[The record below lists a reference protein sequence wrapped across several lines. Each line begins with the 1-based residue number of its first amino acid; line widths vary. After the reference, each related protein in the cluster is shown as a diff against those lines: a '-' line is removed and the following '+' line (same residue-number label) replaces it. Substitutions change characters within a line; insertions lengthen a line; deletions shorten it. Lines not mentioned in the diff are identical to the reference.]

1 MSHSIRETSRHLMAT
16 ITQYDADGNRDR
28 LRNGLLQAALPLIA
42 RPDLLQLGVKR
53 EANHIANSKHLYYDG
68 QMSVTLD
75 EFPNGKVIPP
85 HDHGIWEAI
94 IVCTGRLRHTV
105 YERTDDGKV
114 EGHADLRAV
123 EDRVFGPREIAM
135 VVPPAEI
142 HSFTA
147 LEDRTFVITVV
158 GGEYKATRHYYHV
171 ESGTYQVR
179 TPKAL
184 RESGALAR

>member
-1 MSHSIRETSRHLMAT
+1 MVSIRESARRLMAAT
-16 ITQYDADGNRDR
+16 AQYENDGDRER
-28 LRNGLLQAALPLIA
+28 LRTGLLEAVLPLIERA
-42 RPDLLQLGVKR
+42 DLLQLGVKR
-53 EANHIANSKHLYYDG
+53 EANHITNSKHLYYDG
-68 QMSVTLD
+68 QMSMTLD
-75 EFPNGKVIPP
+75 EFPNGKKIPP

-94 IVCTGRLRHTV
+94 ILCSGRLSHTV
-105 YERTDDGKV
+105 YERVDDGSV
-114 EGHADLRAV
+114 EGYADLRVV
-123 EDRVFGPREIAM
+123 EDRVFRPREIAM

-158 GGEYKATRHYYHV
+158 GGEYKPTRHYYQV
-171 ESGTYQVR
+171 ESKSYQVR

>member
-1 MSHSIRETSRHLMAT
+1 MYSIRECSTRLMAVT
-16 ITQYDADGNRDR
+16 AQHQADGDRER
-28 LRNGLLQAALPLIA
+28 LRSGLLEAVVPLIA

-53 EANHIANSKHLYYDG
+53 QANHITNSKHLYYDG

-75 EFPNGKVIPP
+75 EFPNGKLIPP

-105 YERTDDGKV
+105 YERTDDGSV
-114 EGHADLRAV
+114 EGHADLRVV
-123 EDRVFGPREIAM
+123 EDGVFVPREIAM

-142 HSFTA
+142 HSFIA
-147 LEDRTFVITVV
+147 LEERTFVITVV
-158 GGEYKATRHYYHV
+158 GGEYKPLRHYYNV
-171 ESGTYQVR
+171 DSKTYQVR

-184 RESGALAR
+184 RESGAHTA

>member
-1 MSHSIRETSRHLMAT
+1 MYSIRECSRRLMTVTAQYELDSDPEHL
-16 ITQYDADGNRDR
+16 RH
-28 LRNGLLQAALPLIA
+28 GLLQAILPLVE

-53 EANHIANSKHLYYDG
+53 EANHITNSKHLYYDG

-75 EFPNGKVIPP
+75 EFPNGKQIPP

-94 IVCTGRLRHTV
+94 IVCAGRVSHTV
-105 YERTDDGKV
+105 YERIDDGKV
-114 EGHADLRAV
+114 EGYADLRVV
-123 EDRVFGPREIAM
+123 EDRVFSPREIAM

-147 LEDRTFVITVV
+147 LEDRTFALTVV
-158 GGEYKATRHYYHV
+158 GGEYKPTRHYYQV
-171 ESGTYQVR
+171 ESKTYQVR

-184 RESGALAR
+184 RESGVLAR

>member
-1 MSHSIRETSRHLMAT
+1 MYSIRECSRRLMAAT
-16 ITQYDADGNRDR
+16 SQHENDGDRER
-28 LRNGLLQAALPLIA
+28 LRTSLLEAVLPLIERA
-42 RPDLLQLGVKR
+42 DLLQLGVKR
-53 EANHIANSKHLYYDG
+53 EANHITNSKHLYYDG

-75 EFPNGKVIPP
+75 EFPNGKKIPP

-94 IVCTGRLRHTV
+94 IVCTGRMSHTV
-105 YERTDDGKV
+105 YERVDDGKV
-114 EGHADLRAV
+114 EGYADLRVV
-123 EDRVFGPREIAM
+123 EDRVFSPREIAM

-158 GGEYKATRHYYHV
+158 GGEYKPTRHYYQV
-171 ESGTYQVR
+171 ESKTYQVR